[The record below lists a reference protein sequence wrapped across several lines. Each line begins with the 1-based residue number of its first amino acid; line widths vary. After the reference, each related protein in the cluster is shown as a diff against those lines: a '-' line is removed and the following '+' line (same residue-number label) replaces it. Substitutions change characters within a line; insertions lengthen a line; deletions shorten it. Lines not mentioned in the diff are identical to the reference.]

1 MALSGIEMLVSAEVR
16 WFWRG
21 QHRQP
26 VHDWFFKSGL
36 PPGGG
41 QSRIDRYAPQ
51 RGKAE
56 ISLKRRGNKPEFEV
70 KGFVTTRGISELEPL
85 ATHIEIWC
93 KWSCAIPSLD
103 LRDEVAVTKTRWLR
117 KFDTSK
123 YVRSEIPLD
132 ANEKPKAD
140 YLLPLQGCNVEL
152 TEVQIGGHA
161 GAWWTLGFEAFGELD
176 SVPMNLTLTLMP
188 EKPVLER
195 IVASGAFLSYPAWLL
210 ARRRE

>member
-21 QHRQP
+21 QRRQP

-70 KGFVTTRGISELEPL
+70 KGLVQREEFRSSNRSHRISKYGASGPVQFQG
-85 ATHIEIWC
+85 
-93 KWSCAIPSLD
+93 LD

-132 ANEKPKAD
+132 ASERPKAD
-140 YLLPLQGCNVEL
+140 YLLPRPRMQCR
-152 TEVQIGGHA
+152 IDR
-161 GAWWTLGFEAFGELD
+161 GANSRPLR
-176 SVPMNLTLTLMP
+176 SVVDTRL
-188 EKPVLER
+188 R
-195 IVASGAFLSYPAWLL
+195 SI
-210 ARRRE
+210 RRP